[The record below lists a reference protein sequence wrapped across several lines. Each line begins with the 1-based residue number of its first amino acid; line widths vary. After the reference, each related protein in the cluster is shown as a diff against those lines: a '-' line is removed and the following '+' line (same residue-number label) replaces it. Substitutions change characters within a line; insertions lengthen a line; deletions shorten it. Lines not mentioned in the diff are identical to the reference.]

1 MHVSNTDR
9 QVSRPLGSEYCLDH
23 NRGSLHIMHIPEGE
37 QNKVSHNQA
46 NQPERRKVYVPVPR
60 IAGLALEASQERI
73 VNNSCCSVLY
83 KGADIQQIPPV
94 CNQKSIKSYSLGCN
108 HSPVRQGAAVASANH
123 IACLLLADEWLSAS
137 I

>member
-1 MHVSNTDR
+1 
-9 QVSRPLGSEYCLDH
+9 
-23 NRGSLHIMHIPEGE
+23 MHIPEGE

-73 VNNSCCSVLY
+73 VNNGCCSVLY

-94 CNQKSIKSYSLGCN
+94 CNHESIKSCSLGCN
-108 HSPVRQGAAVASANH
+108 HAAFSAET
-123 IACLLLADEWLSAS
+123 LLLHLPNTLLACFLRVRGSLQAS
-137 I
+137 EIAAFVKAMVMQPE